1 MKRVDILSVF
11 TIILLGGV
19 MAAGCLSFLPVNT
32 QSINTTHAQR
42 NPAASYQVTIKQ
54 PEETSDYVH
63 TDTDIYNIGEV
74 VEFYVSNDGT
84 GVLDC
89 SGNPPSFSVQFQ
101 SITGS
106 WVTRMGAEPPGTPNK
121 SVLRPGEST
130 RIYRFVTTGWDPER
144 YRLVSD
150 CGVMREIIVRPVP
163 VPAGLSVTGPDTN
176 GTQNTTPDIAG
187 NGQTAY

>member
-1 MKRVDILSVF
+1 MKPVYILPVL
-11 TIILLGGV
+11 TIIILGALL
-19 MAAGCLSFLPVNT
+19 AEGCLSPL
-32 QSINTTHAQR
+32 SINTPSVNATTARH

-54 PEETSDYVH
+54 PEKTSDFVH

-84 GVLDC
+84 SDLAC
-89 SGNPPSFSVQFQ
+89 SGSPPSFSVQFQ

-106 WVTRMGAEPPGTPNK
+106 WVTRMGTEQPDTSAK

-130 RIYRFVTTGWDPER
+130 RIYRFVTTGWDPGR
-144 YRLVSD
+144 YRIKSD

-163 VPAGLSVTGPDTN
+163 VPAGLSVACPDMNGILN
-176 GTQNTTPDIAG
+176 GTSTAG
-187 NGQTAY
+187 NSQQAY